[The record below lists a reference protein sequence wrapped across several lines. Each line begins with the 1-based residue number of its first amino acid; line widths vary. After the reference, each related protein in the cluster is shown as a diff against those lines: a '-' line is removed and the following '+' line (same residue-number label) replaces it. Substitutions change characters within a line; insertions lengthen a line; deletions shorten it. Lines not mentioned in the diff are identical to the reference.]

1 MEDKYKS
8 MTVPELAGEDAFI
21 SWVING
27 ENHQSWIHWQ
37 HQNPEKKITV
47 AEAEQIV
54 KSVAAI
60 PVSTI
65 SEAEKNEIWN
75 KIQHSIQPQEPVR
88 NIYAFFRWSLAAAA
102 ALALLIWINSIRA
115 TERVIVEAGDKKEIT
130 LPESSNV
137 VVNAESKVI
146 FNKEK
151 FADTRELKL
160 DGEAFFKVNPGSR
173 FTVRTDQGTVTV
185 LGTSFNVVARPGRF
199 EVSCHTGKVR
209 VTNEAND
216 QIEIT
221 AGEMVI
227 EENDNLNVST
237 FVTTGTPAWIEGK
250 FIFDNQELSVV
261 FEELE
266 RQYDVEVELPNDLRN
281 LRYTGLFESGN
292 LTEALDLITWPRH
305 LRYEV
310 NGNKVIISK

>member
-21 SWVING
+21 RWVTKG

-37 HQNPEKKITV
+37 QQNPEKKNTV
-47 AEAEQIV
+47 AEAEHIV

-60 PVSTI
+60 PVSSI
-65 SEAEKNEIWN
+65 SAAEKNEIWN
-75 KIQHSIQPQEPVR
+75 KIRHSIQPQEPAR

-102 ALALLIWINSIRA
+102 ALALLIWVNSIRA
-115 TERVIVEAGDKKEIT
+115 TERVIVDAGDSKEIT

-137 VVNAESKVI
+137 VVNAGSKIV

-151 FADTRELKL
+151 FEGTRELKL
-160 DGEAFFKVNPGSR
+160 DGEAFFKVQPGSR

-185 LGTSFNVVARPGRF
+185 LGTSFNVVARQGIF
-199 EVSCHTGKVR
+199 EVSCHTGKVS
-209 VTNEAND
+209 VSNAND
-216 QIEIT
+216 QIVIT
-221 AGEMVI
+221 AGEKVI
-227 EENDNLNVST
+227 EEKDVLSVAK
-237 FVTTGTPAWIEGK
+237 FVPTQAPAWTEGK
-250 FIFDNQELSVV
+250 FIFDDKELSVV

-266 RQYDVEVELPNDLRN
+266 RQYDVKVEMPNDLRSV
-281 LRYTGLFESGN
+281 RYTGLFESGN
-292 LTEALDLITWPRH
+292 LAEALHIITWPLH

-310 NGNKVIISK
+310 KGNKVIISK

>member
-1 MEDKYKS
+1 

-21 SWVING
+21 RWVING
-27 ENHQSWIHWQ
+27 ENHQSWIYWQ
-37 HQNPEKKITV
+37 QQNPEKKNTI
-47 AEAEQIV
+47 AEAGQMV
-54 KSVAAI
+54 KSVVAI
-60 PVSTI
+60 PVSAI
-65 SEAEKNEIWN
+65 SETEKNEIWN
-75 KIQHSIQPQEPVR
+75 KIRHSIQPQEPVR

-102 ALALLIWINSIRA
+102 ALALLIWINSVRS
-115 TERVIVEAGDKKEIT
+115 TERVIVEAGDKKEIS

-137 VVNAESKVI
+137 VVNAGSKIV
-146 FNKEK
+146 FSKEK
-151 FADTRELKL
+151 FAGTRELKL
-160 DGEAFFKVNPGSR
+160 NGEAFFKVQPGSK

-209 VTNEAND
+209 VTNESDD

-221 AGEMVI
+221 AGEKVV
-227 EENDNLNVST
+227 EEKEVLHVSR
-237 FVTTGTPAWIEGK
+237 FVPTETPAWTEGK

-266 RQYDVEVELPNDLRN
+266 RQYNIKVELPEDLRAV
-281 LRYTGLFESGN
+281 RYTGLFESGN

-310 NGNKVIISK
+310 KGNKVIISK